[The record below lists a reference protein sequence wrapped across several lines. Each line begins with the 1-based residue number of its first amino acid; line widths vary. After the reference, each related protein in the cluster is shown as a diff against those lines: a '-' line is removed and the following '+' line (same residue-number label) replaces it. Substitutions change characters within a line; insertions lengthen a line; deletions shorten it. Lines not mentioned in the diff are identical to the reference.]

1 MIINE
6 PQKTGVR
13 LWVEILVF
21 ISSYYPLFLILFIR
35 DIGSLSHSI
44 RIGLAPWNSSVSV
57 WAICFLLISSF
68 AMLITANFM
77 RFFLKSHSN
86 GVEVR
91 VVKVNQVRGDM
102 INYTIPFLIGLFA
115 FDYKSWQSITSL
127 VIFLVF
133 MFSFLHKEKTILL
146 NPMLLLLG
154 IRLYDT
160 TLKRVGQDREEEK
173 TVICLG
179 CMSASDIKVE
189 FSENAG
195 INFIYSI
202 KVEK

>member
-6 PQKTGVR
+6 PKETGVR

-35 DIGSLSHSI
+35 DIGSQSHSI
-44 RIGLAPWNSSVSV
+44 QIGIAPWNSSVSV
-57 WAICFLLISSF
+57 WAMCFLLISSF
-68 AMLITANFM
+68 SMLITANFM

-160 TLKRVGQDREEEK
+160 TLKWVGQDREEEK

-179 CMSASDIKVE
+179 CISASDIKVE

-202 KVEK
+202 KMEK

>member
-6 PQKTGVR
+6 PKKTGVR

-35 DIGSLSHSI
+35 DIGSQSHSI
-44 RIGLAPWNSSVSV
+44 RIGIAPWNSSVSV
-57 WAICFLLISSF
+57 WAMCFLLISSF

-160 TLKRVGQDREEEK
+160 TLKWVGQDREEEK

-179 CMSASDIKVE
+179 CMSVSDIKVE

-202 KVEK
+202 KMEK

>member
-6 PQKTGVR
+6 PKETGVR

-35 DIGSLSHSI
+35 DIGSQSNGI
-44 RIGLAPWNSSVSV
+44 QIGIAPWNSSVSV
-57 WAICFLLISSF
+57 WAMCFILISSF
-68 AMLITANFM
+68 SMLITANFM

-127 VIFLVF
+127 VIFLIF

-160 TLKRVGQDREEEK
+160 RLKWVGQDREEEK

-202 KVEK
+202 KMEK